1 MRNPCQS
8 SGSEGGQEKEN
19 KSTNRARK
27 FTPGRDTGTVFP
39 CLDSISPIFN
49 RNYAATK
56 AAFND
61 EKIFFRYFL
70 GGIVEYLL

>member
-8 SGSEGGQEKEN
+8 SGREGGQEKEN

-39 CLDSISPIFN
+39 CLDSISTIVN
-49 RNYAATK
+49 GIYADTK
-56 AAFND
+56 N
-61 EKIFFRYFL
+61 FL
-70 GGIVEYLL
+70 Y